1 MKKTNIGI
9 CGVFGEGDEFSGGQP
24 VKVKTMIKMFS
35 ENIGEE
41 SVFTINTYNWKKN
54 IFHLLKEI
62 FHVTR
67 KCDVVM
73 FLPAHNGVK
82 VFAPLFLFLRLFF
95 HYKLVYSV
103 IGGWLSEYTKKSM
116 WLKKILQRVDYIFV
130 ETSWMKTELVKQGF
144 SNIFIVNNAKYLTPS
159 YQNKE
164 IGDTI
169 KLCYF
174 SRVMKEKGIEDAVY
188 AVIDINEKMGTT
200 AYCLDIYGLVD
211 NGYKEAF
218 EHVVKSF
225 PNYISYKGCAKPEDS
240 VDILKNY
247 DLQIFPTRFATEGV
261 PGSVIDSY
269 AAGTP
274 VISSRWRSFN
284 DAVVDNV
291 TGFSYEQCDFDD
303 LKRCLYDIYINKDV
317 IRNMHASC
325 VKFFLD
331 RCTPKNVFNEIK
343 GILQWH

>member
-116 WLKKILQRVDYIFV
+116 WLKKSYNVLII
-130 ETSWMKTELVKQGF
+130 
-144 SNIFIVNNAKYLTPS
+144 YL
-159 YQNKE
+159 
-164 IGDTI
+164 
-169 KLCYF
+169 
-174 SRVMKEKGIEDAVY
+174 
-188 AVIDINEKMGTT
+188 
-200 AYCLDIYGLVD
+200 
-211 NGYKEAF
+211 
-218 EHVVKSF
+218 
-225 PNYISYKGCAKPEDS
+225 
-240 VDILKNY
+240 LKH
-247 DLQIFPTRFATEGV
+247 LG
-261 PGSVIDSY
+261 
-269 AAGTP
+269 
-274 VISSRWRSFN
+274 
-284 DAVVDNV
+284 
-291 TGFSYEQCDFDD
+291 
-303 LKRCLYDIYINKDV
+303 
-317 IRNMHASC
+317 
-325 VKFFLD
+325 
-331 RCTPKNVFNEIK
+331 
-343 GILQWH
+343 